1 MDKKGLTIFLLVGV
15 FLGILLAWQFNT
27 PLPVTGGFIS
37 DEIEAKNDLL
47 KDFVDEQSFL
57 KSRIVSLREEIE
69 ELENDLEAQSAIY
82 NIDLLESLKNDIGLT
97 EKTGEGLEIILDDS
111 ISSLRESADATD
123 ENLVQASDLR
133 DIVNV
138 LNAAD
143 ADAIAINNQRVISTS
158 VISSLGNFILINNSK
173 TTPPFTITAIGDSDL
188 ILQRLLD
195 ESILPGIYGKL
206 SNNNIIFK
214 IYKKNI
220 VKLDIYNS
228 DLKTNLISLSEEL

>member
-27 PLPVTGGFIS
+27 PPPITGGFIS

-69 ELENDLEAQSAIY
+69 DLENDLEAQSAIY
-82 NIDLLESLKNDIGLT
+82 NIDLLESLKDEIGLT

-173 TTPPFTITAIGDSDL
+173 TTPPFTITVIGDSDL

-195 ESILPGIYGKL
+195 ESILPGIYEKL
-206 SNNNIIFK
+206 SKNNIIFK

-228 DLKTNLISLSEEL
+228 DLKINLISLSEES